1 MTLGGEAPWVRSLP
15 RTTGIFA
22 CWVSL
27 EFWLTAVERTALQ
40 DMFVLSVRN
49 ISVAVKTKKNMTF
62 TSAVWDN
69 VGVIF

>member
-40 DMFVLSVRN
+40 DMFVLSARN
-49 ISVAVKTKKNMTF
+49 ISVAAKTKNMTL
-62 TSAVWDN
+62 TSAVWDS